1 MFDAMQRVYT
11 TEEMLAL
18 LEWYRE
24 AGVTHAVADVA
35 TDWRARGGDAP
46 GKGFK
51 YPTLERHT
59 DAGSPT
65 PTPPQR
71 PTERATPVAPQQ
83 RSAPTANQAPPWD
96 VDEYDAQQVPA
107 QRAAPTPA
115 PTRTTQRA
123 APSPAPRAFPTAA
136 PDDATIAARA
146 AAQSAKS
153 LDDLRRSLEAF
164 DGCALKATAKSLCFY
179 RGAARASL
187 MVIGEAPIRED
198 DMAAAP
204 FVGPP
209 GQLLDLMLA
218 AIGHSEA
225 DTHMTNIVYWRP
237 PGNRPPTPAEA
248 QICRPFLERQ
258 IELVAPDVV
267 LLLGGTAAKHILN
280 AVEGIVRLRG
290 TWRDITV
297 GAHTA
302 RIMTT
307 LGPDF
312 LLKTP
317 SKKGQAWSDLLAV
330 KIALRTPK

>member
-1 MFDAMQRVYT
+1 MQRVYP

-24 AGVTHAVADVA
+24 AGVTHAVDDIA
-35 TDWRARGGDAP
+35 TDWRARGADAP

-51 YPTLERHT
+51 YPALERHT
-59 DAGSPT
+59 EAGSPT
-65 PTPPQR
+65 LTPR
-71 PTERATPVAPQQ
+71 PVERAMPVAPQQ
-83 RSAPTANQAPPWD
+83 RPSSASSQPPPWD
-96 VDEYDAQQVPA
+96 VDEYDEPPQPA
-107 QRAAPTPA
+107 QRAAPPPQPA
-115 PTRTTQRA
+115 RAPQRPATT
-123 APSPAPRAFPTAA
+123 PAPRAFPTAA
-136 PDDATIAARA
+136 PDDATIAART
-146 AAQSAKS
+146 AAQGATS

-179 RGAARASL
+179 RGAARAQL

-198 DMAAAP
+198 DMAGTP
-204 FVGPP
+204 FIGPP
-209 GQLLDLMLA
+209 GQLLDRMLA
-218 AIGHSEA
+218 AIGHSET
-225 DTHMTNIVYWRP
+225 DTHMANIVYWRP
-237 PGNRPPTPAEA
+237 PGNRTPTPAEA

-267 LLLGGTAAKHILN
+267 LVLGGTAAKHILN

-290 TWRDITV
+290 TWREITV

-302 RIMTT
+302 RVMTT

-330 KIALRTPK
+330 KIALDTPK